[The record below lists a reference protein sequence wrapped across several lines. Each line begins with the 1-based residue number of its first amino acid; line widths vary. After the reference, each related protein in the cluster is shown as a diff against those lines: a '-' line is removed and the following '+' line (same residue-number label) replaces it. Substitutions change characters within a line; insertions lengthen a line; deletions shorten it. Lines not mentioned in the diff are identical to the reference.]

1 MATAGEA
8 EVGIEEAEGEIGVA
22 EGETPQGGIRDW
34 GVEVKVREDKDRE
47 EEEAQA
53 GETEAAWGEARGE
66 GQ

>member
-34 GVEVKVREDKDRE
+34 GVEVKVRE